1 MPSAQPFPNSSSMV
15 RPVKSSHC
23 LLKKLHNVL
32 SQPVIQK
39 SDPCAHVRISV
50 RIPHQRIKIISIMH
64 TLKITTVG
72 NSLALTIP
80 KELVNRFH
88 LQKGDEIFVRETPE
102 GFEVSPYDPD
112 FKEAMETAASIA
124 KEYKNALRILAQK

>member
-1 MPSAQPFPNSSSMV
+1 MQ
-15 RPVKSSHC
+15 
-23 LLKKLHNVL
+23 
-32 SQPVIQK
+32 
-39 SDPCAHVRISV
+39 
-50 RIPHQRIKIISIMH
+50 

>member
-1 MPSAQPFPNSSSMV
+1 
-15 RPVKSSHC
+15 
-23 LLKKLHNVL
+23 
-32 SQPVIQK
+32 
-39 SDPCAHVRISV
+39 
-50 RIPHQRIKIISIMH
+50 MH

-112 FKEAMETAASIA
+112 FKEAAEIKYGS
-124 KEYKNALRILAQK
+124 KNSLAIGSRSLCLS

>member
-1 MPSAQPFPNSSSMV
+1 MMLAIMYVLVYVCCVNTYQII
-15 RPVKSSHC
+15 KS
-23 LLKKLHNVL
+23 K
-32 SQPVIQK
+32 
-39 SDPCAHVRISV
+39 
-50 RIPHQRIKIISIMH
+50 IMH

-112 FKEAMETAASIA
+112 FKEAMEAAASIA
-124 KEYKNALRILAQK
+124 KEYKNALRTLAQK